1 MRTAAMASLDA
12 ATPGERRAEATG
24 ASWKPLRYYA
34 IYRLILAG
42 LFAVLVITARLPA
55 PFGGYA
61 PQLFAWTSYA
71 YVAFSL
77 LAGSSVS
84 RRRPALPTQV
94 QIQVIGDI
102 LFITV
107 LMHASGGIESGLGM
121 LLVATIAAGS
131 VLTAGRTAGLFA
143 AVATIALLIEQ
154 SYLLLSGP
162 GEQINYTQAGMLG
175 ATLFATAVLAHT
187 LARRIRESEALAAR
201 RGVDLANMAQL
212 AQYIIENLQTG
223 ILVVDGDNHI
233 RLTNSTAR
241 ARLGGAVP
249 QEIHIHTMAPELY
262 QQLTDWRMGR
272 TGSARVL
279 ELNNAQQPLLPRF
292 MPLGEDRQGATL
304 IFLEDAEA
312 ASQQVQQL
320 KLASLGR
327 LSASIAHEIR
337 NPLGAISHA
346 GELLGESP
354 ALEAGDVRLVRIIL
368 DQSKRVNAIVEN
380 VLQLGRRGNAAPESF
395 LLAPW
400 LKRFITEFCT
410 TSGLAPADIALHA
423 PDEEAIVRFDTG
435 HLHQILWNLCQ
446 NAQRHAPADG
456 SPKVEIVVDRGAD
469 GATVL
474 AVRDHGAGIAAEVR
488 PHIFDPFFT
497 TDPQGTGLGLYIAR
511 ELAEYNR
518 AKLVYAPPPDGGSQ
532 FRILFAKP

>member
-1 MRTAAMASLDA
+1 MASPA
-12 ATPGERRAEATG
+12 AAPPERRAEAALTN
-24 ASWKPLRYYA
+24 WRPLRYYA

-42 LFAVLVITARLPA
+42 LFAVLVITGDLPP

-61 PQLFAWTSYA
+61 PHLFAWTSYA

-77 LAGSSVS
+77 LAGSGVS
-84 RRRPALPTQV
+84 RQRPALPTQV
-94 QIQVIGDI
+94 QLQVIGDI

-121 LLVATIAAGS
+121 LLVVTIAAGGL
-131 VLTAGRTAGLFA
+131 LTVGRTAGLFA
-143 AVATIALLIEQ
+143 AIATIALLVEQ

-162 GEQINYTQAGMLG
+162 NAQISYTQAGMLG

-201 RGVDLANMAQL
+201 RGIDLANMAQL

-223 ILVVDGDNHI
+223 ILVVDGQNHI

-241 ARLGGAVP
+241 ARLGGAAA
-249 QEIHIHTMAPELY
+249 QEMHLYNMAPELY
-262 QQLTDWRMGR
+262 QQLTDWRVGR
-272 TGSARVL
+272 TGSAQVL
-279 ELNNAQQPLLPRF
+279 ELNNPQQPILPRF

-304 IFLEDAEA
+304 IFLEDAAA

-354 ALEAGDVRLVRIIL
+354 ALEPGDSRLIQIIL
-368 DQSKRVNAIVEN
+368 DQSRRVNAIVEN
-380 VLQLGRRGNAAPESF
+380 VLQLGRRGESAPESF
-395 LLAPW
+395 LLVPW
-400 LKRFITEFCT
+400 LERFIAEFCST
-410 TSGLAPADIALHA
+410 GGIAPADVALHA
-423 PDEEAIVRFDTG
+423 PNDAATVRFDTG

-446 NAQRHAPADG
+446 NALRHAPTAG
-456 SPKVEIVVDRGAD
+456 SPKVEIAVERGAD
-469 GATVL
+469 GATIL

-488 PHIFDPFFT
+488 PHIFEPFFT

-518 AKLVYAPPPDGGSQ
+518 AKLVYAPPPGGGTQ
-532 FRILFAKP
+532 FRILFAK